1 MRVLQVPLFANRL
14 RGGPLAKL
22 FPVLKYSIAS
32 WGSSPIFHCGPM
44 GVMSHVPTRSNRNDF
59 FLVKS
64 KHEQQVNMFSLEVA
78 QLQAVVLL

>member
-44 GVMSHVPTRSNRNDF
+44 GVMSHVPIR
-59 FLVKS
+59 
-64 KHEQQVNMFSLEVA
+64 
-78 QLQAVVLL
+78 